1 MARGL
6 SPRVE
11 ARTDIGEVSCLCRF
25 RILIGLPFR
34 VGGRRIERSARR
46 EIRRIEMRVR
56 AVRSERKRT
65 GARGT
70 RDRILG
76 DSEGLGDS

>member
-6 SPRVE
+6 SPRVD

-46 EIRRIEMRVR
+46 EITRIEMRVR

-76 DSEGLGDS
+76 DPERFGDS